1 MNPVHNTQNPLDSR
15 QLNAFASLARTGSVT
30 ETARELFLTH
40 SAISHAMSNLQAEV
54 GCRLLTRMGKKVSLT
69 EEGEAFLHY
78 VTLGLDAFVKARQSI
93 EELKQWGTQRLRL
106 GAGAAI
112 CRLLLPPVLT
122 DMRHQYPRLIFSAA
136 VVHPWEMA
144 VTLEKGDLEFVVGE
158 PPHKLPQI
166 EFTHLF
172 DSPVR
177 IVVSSCHPW
186 AVRGR
191 MSLDELAREPCL
203 LTNKSNPTRRLIDR
217 YFAVEKIRMNQIAE
231 IESFDAI
238 KALVIQS
245 IGMSM
250 LPDWVVKEELA
261 AGVLTAFAP
270 GRRRLTQSWGLLRWQ
285 GRPMSSVEHSFRLSC
300 IAAAKT
306 L

>member
-1 MNPVHNTQNPLDSR
+1 MNSVHTTQNPLDSR
-15 QLNAFASLARTGSVT
+15 QLNAFASLARTGSFT

-40 SAISHAMSNLQAEV
+40 SAISHAMSTLQADV
-54 GCRLLTRMGKKVSLT
+54 GCRLLLRMGKRVTLT
-69 EEGEAFLHY
+69 EEGEAFLHHASR
-78 VTLGLDAFVKARQSI
+78 GLDAFAQARQSV
-93 EELKQWGTQRLRL
+93 EELKQWGTKRLRV

-122 DMRHQYPRLIFSAA
+122 SMRRQHPRLIVSATM
-136 VVHPWEMA
+136 VHPREVA
-144 VTLEKGDLEFVVGE
+144 LALEKGDLEFVVGE

-172 DSPVR
+172 DSPLR
-177 IVVSSCHPW
+177 IVVSSSHRW

-191 MSLDELAREPCL
+191 MSPDELEKEPFLATHKSHPTRSLLEGYFARE
-203 LTNKSNPTRRLIDR
+203 
-217 YFAVEKIRMNQIAE
+217 KITMNRIAE

-238 KALVIQS
+238 KALIVQGF
-245 IGMSM
+245 GMSL

-261 AGVLTAFAP
+261 AGVLAAFAP

-285 GRPMSSVEHSFRLSC
+285 GRPITSVENSFRLSC
-300 IAAAKT
+300 LAAAKT